1 MLYASTTER
10 QRSIVHLYIVRVVV
24 VVVNGVLTKVCS
36 CGICIDGY
44 GFSFNY
50 VGRGN
55 TTDNTFQSLYD
66 FLLSIMWYVIYMHIH
81 IHG

>member
-1 MLYASTTER
+1 MVMATVST
-10 QRSIVHLYIVRVVV
+10 
-24 VVVNGVLTKVCS
+24 
-36 CGICIDGY
+36 IDGY

-55 TTDNTFQSLYD
+55 TTDNTYQSLYD
-66 FLLSIMWYVIYMHIH
+66 FFLLIIMWYVIYIH

>member
-1 MLYASTTER
+1 MVMATVST
-10 QRSIVHLYIVRVVV
+10 
-24 VVVNGVLTKVCS
+24 
-36 CGICIDGY
+36 IDGY

-55 TTDNTFQSLYD
+55 TTDNTYQSLYD
-66 FLLSIMWYVIYMHIH
+66 IFLLIIMWYVIYTYIH

>member
-1 MLYASTTER
+1 MVLATVST
-10 QRSIVHLYIVRVVV
+10 
-24 VVVNGVLTKVCS
+24 
-36 CGICIDGY
+36 IDSY

-55 TTDNTFQSLYD
+55 TTDNTLQSLYD
-66 FLLSIMWYVIYMHIH
+66 VLLSIMWYVIYIHIH